1 MTDSKSDKINLQ
13 SNIEYLI
20 DTHFKKSDK
29 HLKHQ
34 IINSCMN
41 KCVNSFNGE
50 ELLLSERNCL
60 QTCFYNVMEN
70 YYITKLN

>member
-1 MTDSKSDKINLQ
+1 MTDSKSEKINLQ

-20 DTHFKKSDK
+20 DTHFKKADGHVK
-29 HLKHQ
+29 NQ

-41 KCVNSFNGE
+41 KCVNSFNSE

-60 QTCFYNVMEN
+60 QTCFYNVVEN